1 MYDCSNDVLGYHDDE
16 VTLPDV
22 ERKTMRSRRDTNR
35 QRLRDGLK
43 RDEKPAVQEFKAQ
56 GSYAMRTMLRHP
68 SNDYDIDDGVY
79 FLKDDLMGSRGGEM
93 SPREAKEM
101 VRDAVNHGSFATPP
115 EIRKNC
121 VRIIY
126 AAGYHVDMPVYRR
139 VTTKD
144 WAGNES
150 HHYELASSSGWKR
163 SDARDVTKWFEDER
177 TKSGDAVQIRRVVR
191 LIKKFAKS
199 RDSWSTQILSG
210 FGITALVTETYQ
222 RYSDR
227 HDKALYYTMQ
237 GVRDRL
243 NLSERIDHP
252 TTPNETITTHPEG
265 SYWNDPKAA
274 FLRDKLTEAL
284 GKMDRLFASD
294 CTRKEAL
301 QCWDKV
307 FGTTYFVDGYQEENE
322 SKSAVAASL
331 AAPAVLS
338 SGLLIQQGSTA
349 MGAVRKEG
357 GGRHA

>member
-1 MYDCSNDVLGYHDDE
+1 MYNCSDDILGYHDDE
-16 VTLPDV
+16 VTLPEA
-22 ERKTMRSRRDTNR
+22 ERKTMRGRRDTNR

-43 RDEKPAVQEFKAQ
+43 RDEKSSVQEFKAQ

-68 SNDYDIDDGVY
+68 SNDYDIDDGAY
-79 FLKDDLMGSRGGEM
+79 FLKEDLVGPRGGEM
-93 SPREAKEM
+93 SPRDAKEM
-101 VRDAVNHGSFATPP
+101 VRDAVDHGFFNTAP

-121 VRIIY
+121 VRIVY

-144 WAGNES
+144 AAGEETY
-150 HHYELASSSGWKR
+150 HYELAASSGWKR

-177 TKSGDAVQIRRVVR
+177 LKSGDVSQFRHTVR

-199 RDSWSTQILSG
+199 RESWGSQILSG
-210 FGITALVTETYQ
+210 FGITKLVSEKYQ

-227 HDKALYYTMQ
+227 HDMALYYTMQ
-237 GVRDRL
+237 AIRDRL
-243 NLSERIDHP
+243 NGSERVEHP
-252 TTPNETITTHPEG
+252 TTPNETITSHAEG
-265 SYWNDPKAA
+265 AYWNDPKAA

-284 GKMDRLFASD
+284 NKMDRLFAPD

-301 QCWDKV
+301 RCWDKL
-307 FGTTYFVDGYQEENE
+307 FGTTYFVDGYDGEQEE
-322 SKSAVAASL
+322 KAQAAANP

-338 SGLLIQQGSTA
+338 SGLLIQQGSSA